1 MAIKGHQRAS
11 EATSVAIRGHQCG
24 NQRPSEVIKAHQRV
38 HQRPSVRQS
47 EAIRSL
53 PAPRR
58 CCLCVPAEDVAMAQA
73 VLATDAPADDRPD
86 CPTHQADCPPH
97 QADCL
102 SPPQRGKREH
112 LHAAVAGHVSVPEAM
127 PRTPRLQ
134 AHSPDEGGNQTDE
147 GGNQTDEGGNQPD
160 EGGNQ
165 GGHRH
170 ALGAVAA
177 VPH

>member
-1 MAIKGHQRAS
+1 VAIKGHQRAS

-24 NQRPSEVIKAHQRV
+24 NQRPSEVIRG
-38 HQRPSVRQS
+38 HQRPS
-47 EAIRSL
+47 EAISGHQRSSVVIRGL

-73 VLATDAPADDRPD
+73 VLAADAPADGRPD
-86 CPTHQADCPPH
+86 CPSHQADCPPH

-102 SPPQRGKREH
+102 SPPQRGKHEH
-112 LHAAVAGHVSVPEAM
+112 LHAAVAGHGSVPEAM
-127 PRTPRLQ
+127 PRMLRLQ
-134 AHSPDEGGNQTDE
+134 AHSPE
-147 GGNQTDEGGNQPD
+147 EGGNQPD

-165 GGHRH
+165 PDEGGTQGGHPH